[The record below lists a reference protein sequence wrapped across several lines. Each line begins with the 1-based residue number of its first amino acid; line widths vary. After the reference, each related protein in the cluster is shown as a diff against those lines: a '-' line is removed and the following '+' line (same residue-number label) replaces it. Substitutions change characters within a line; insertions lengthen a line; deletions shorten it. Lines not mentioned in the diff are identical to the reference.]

1 MSLKAILST
10 AATAFLLASCTNNGV
25 SIVEDQ
31 QTGFYAS
38 EEYGNDASTGPMLVV
53 VRGSAFGYDPTTLAN
68 LVVNNMQGADWG
80 PHAHF
85 TPVAGPN
92 TARMYFYV
100 MAING
105 PLDLTGGSL
114 CSRPSQPITPVV
126 MPAGEIRLEA
136 ALCRYNKNT
145 TSVAGR
151 ASGVTGPAD
160 PKFRQLI
167 VAAIQDITRPNQQ
180 RIDRQDNDDTGGLH
194 LHF

>member
-1 MSLKAILST
+1 MSLKTILSAT
-10 AATAFLLASCTNNGV
+10 AALLLAGCVNSDV

-31 QTGFYAS
+31 QTGYFAS

-80 PHAHF
+80 PHARF
-85 TPVAGPN
+85 TPVSGPN
-92 TARMYFYV
+92 TARMYFFV

-105 PLDLTGGSL
+105 PLDLTGASL
-114 CSRPSQPITPVV
+114 CARPSQPITPVA

-136 ALCRYNKNT
+136 ALCRNNKIT

-151 ASGVTGPAD
+151 ASGVSGPAD
-160 PKFRQLI
+160 PKFRELI
-167 VAAIQDITRPNQQ
+167 VAAVQDITRPNQQ
-180 RIDRQDNDDTGGLH
+180 RIDRRDEDDTGGLH
-194 LHF
+194 FHF

>member
-1 MSLKAILST
+1 MLMKTILT
-10 AATAFLLASCTNNGV
+10 ASAAFLLASCANNGV

-31 QTGFYAS
+31 QTGLFAS
-38 EEYGNDASTGPMLVV
+38 EEYGSDASTGPMVVV

-85 TPVAGPN
+85 TPVSGPN

-114 CSRPSQPITPVV
+114 CARPSQPIIPIAL
-126 MPAGEIRLEA
+126 PAGEIHLEA

-145 TSVAGR
+145 TSVTGR

-160 PKFRQLI
+160 PKFRELI
-167 VAAIQDITRPNQQ
+167 VSAVQDITRPNQQ
-180 RIDRQDNDDTGGLH
+180 RIDSLDNDDSGGLH
-194 LHF
+194 IHF

>member
-1 MSLKAILST
+1 MSLKALML
-10 AATAFLLASCTNNGV
+10 AAALGLAGCATNGV

-31 QTGFYAS
+31 QTGFFAP
-38 EEYGNDASTGPMLVV
+38 EEYGNDASTGPMVVV
-53 VRGSAFGYDPTTLAN
+53 VRGNAFGYDPTTLAN

-85 TPVAGPN
+85 TPISGPN

-105 PLDLTGGSL
+105 PLDLTGASL
-114 CSRPSQPITPVV
+114 CERPNQPLRTVNV
-126 MPAGEIRLEA
+126 PAGEIRLEA
-136 ALCRYNKNT
+136 ALCRFNKVT

-160 PKFRQLI
+160 PKFRDLI
-167 VAAIQDITRPNQQ
+167 VAAVQDVTRPNQQ
-180 RIDRQDNDDTGGLH
+180 RIDRPDLDDEGGLH